1 MQKKD
6 DLYIKDLKKQAD
18 DIDLMIERMEEQI
31 KSLSTSYKTEIEE
44 IEVGS
49 IPDRTLDQSR
59 EREREMEMERERENK
74 TSLFKNKME
83 TIKWTY
89 FCNIFYLKARA

>member
-59 EREREMEMERERENK
+59 EREMERERENK

>member
-59 EREREMEMERERENK
+59 EREREMEREGE
-74 TSLFKNKME
+74 
-83 TIKWTY
+83 
-89 FCNIFYLKARA
+89 

>member
-1 MQKKD
+1 MYIWLFAVWQDLQKKD

-44 IEVGS
+44 IEVGWVWENWNS
-49 IPDRTLDQSR
+49 LTL
-59 EREREMEMERERENK
+59 
-74 TSLFKNKME
+74 
-83 TIKWTY
+83 
-89 FCNIFYLKARA
+89 

>member
-59 EREREMEMERERENK
+59 ERERWRWRERGRIK
-74 TSLFKNKME
+74 YLYSKM
-83 TIKWTY
+83 KWKQLSGH
-89 FCNIFYLKARA
+89 IFVIFST

>member
-1 MQKKD
+1 M
-6 DLYIKDLKKQAD
+6 YIKDLKKQAD

-59 EREREMEMERERENK
+59 ERERERE
-74 TSLFKNKME
+74 
-83 TIKWTY
+83 
-89 FCNIFYLKARA
+89 